1 MAGVALETGF
11 MPPSNHEIADVLGVI
26 ADLLEILD
34 GSRFRIQEYREA
46 ASSIERLAVPA
57 SAYRDRSMLG
67 ADAGLRPDLLK
78 QDGRL
83 LGGDSISK
91 YMRQLTSRAPADERV
106 LLRPASLRPPIGRR
120 FAALD
125 IRDVADLIAAAEEGR
140 LATIVGL
147 SAGTVR
153 RIRDAGRQL
162 RQMPVRSLLRDARQ
176 HAAEAIEAIML
187 RTPHVRLVAVG
198 GIRRAEPL
206 IEDIELLA
214 IGADID
220 ALCAALAGSPL
231 STRIIGSTAGRVDVQ
246 LCNRQRAAVF
256 VTPAD
261 AFGGASHLRIGS
273 HAYGQQ
279 LIQHAARCGY
289 RLHDDGR
296 LERDGILVPCP
307 DEATFDACLGLPPI
321 ADELRED
328 AGIIDQVLA
337 GPMPPLVSD
346 AAMRADLHL
355 HTTWSDGRN
364 SIAAMA
370 AAARAR
376 GDQLM
381 AVTDHS
387 ASATYAGSNGLDAAR
402 LRQQAAE
409 IATLNEHYAA
419 AGNPFRILHGVE
431 VDILADGSLALDD
444 ATLAQLDIVVASPHS
459 DLDQPADDATARL
472 LRAIRHPHV
481 DIIGHPTGRLLGGRR
496 GLEPDIDVLAA
507 AAAHHDTLLEINSGP
522 DRLDLDARL
531 VRRAAQHGA
540 RFAVDSDAH
549 DVASLSLRCLGVAT
563 ARRAGVPADA
573 VANTWDA
580 AQLRA
585 WLAARGR

>member
-1 MAGVALETGF
+1 MADVALETGF

-26 ADLLEILD
+26 ADLLEILG
-34 GSRFRIQEYREA
+34 GSRFRIQEYRDA

-78 QDGRL
+78 QVGRL
-83 LGGDSISK
+83 LGGDSISE

-162 RQMPVRSLLRDARQ
+162 RQVPVRSLLRDARQ

-206 IEDIELLA
+206 IEVIELLA

-220 ALCAALAGSPL
+220 ALRAALAGSPL
-231 STRIIGSTAGRVDVQ
+231 VTRIIGSTTGRIDVQ
-246 LCNRQRAAVF
+246 LCNRQRAVVF
-256 VTPAD
+256 ITPAD
-261 AFGGASHLRIGS
+261 AYGGAAHLRTGS
-273 HAYGQQ
+273 HAYGQR
-279 LIQHAARCGY
+279 LIRHATHCGY

-296 LERDGILVPCP
+296 LMRNDVLVPCP

-337 GPMPPLVSD
+337 GPMPTLVSD
-346 AAMRADLHL
+346 AAMCADLHL

-370 AAARAR
+370 VARAR

-387 ASATYAGSNGLDAAR
+387 ASATYPGSNGLDAAR

-419 AGNPFRILHGVE
+419 AGDPFRILHGVE

-481 DIIGHPTGRLLGGRR
+481 DIIGHPTGRLLGARR

-507 AAAHHDTLLEINSGP
+507 AAAHHDTLLEINSSP

-573 VANTWDA
+573 VANTWDSA
-580 AQLRA
+580 RIRA

>member
-1 MAGVALETGF
+1 
-11 MPPSNHEIADVLGVI
+11 MPPSNHEIADALDAV
-26 ADLLEILD
+26 ADILEILGD
-34 GSRFRIQEYREA
+34 SRFRIQEYREA
-46 ASSIERLAVPA
+46 ARAIERLAGPA
-57 SAYRDRSMLG
+57 SAWHAHGRLG
-67 ADAGLRPDLLK
+67 AAGLHPEMVG
-78 QDGRL
+78 QVGRL
-83 LGGDSISK
+83 LGGATISA
-91 YMRQLTSRAPADERV
+91 YMRQLASRDPADGRI
-106 LLRPASLRPPIGRR
+106 LLRPASLHPQTGRR

-140 LATIVGL
+140 LATIRGL
-147 SAGTVR
+147 SDGTVR

-162 RQMPVRSLLRDARQ
+162 RQMPVRSLLHDARQ
-176 HAAEAIEAIML
+176 HATEAIEAIML

-214 IGADID
+214 IGAGVD
-220 ALCAALAGSPL
+220 ALRAALAGAPL
-231 STRIIGSTAGRVDVQ
+231 VTRIIGSTAGRIDVQ

-261 AFGGASHLRIGS
+261 AFGGASHLRTGS
-273 HAYGQQ
+273 HAYGQR
-279 LIQHAARCGY
+279 LIRHATHCGY
-289 RLHDDGR
+289 LLHDDGR
-296 LERDGILVPCP
+296 LMRNDVLVPCP

-337 GPMPPLVSD
+337 GTMPPLVSD

-355 HTTWSDGRN
+355 HTIWSDGRN
-364 SIAAMA
+364 SIAEMA

-376 GDQLM
+376 GDHLM
-381 AVTDHS
+381 AITDHS
-387 ASATYAGSNGLDAAR
+387 FSAKYHGINGLDAAR

-409 IATLNEHYAA
+409 IAMLNERYAT
-419 AGNPFRILHGVE
+419 AGDPFRILHGVE

-459 DLDQPADDATARL
+459 DLDQPADEATARL
-472 LRAIRHPHV
+472 VRAIRHPHV

-496 GLEPDIDVLAA
+496 GLEPDIDILAA

-531 VRRAAQHGA
+531 ARRAAQHGA

-563 ARRAGVPADA
+563 ARRAGVPAAA